1 VAYQTVQVDPATDG
15 RAALI
20 RLWTQNLPVH
30 GDVEAKLRWTYLDPP
45 QGRAEAFVLRVSDT
59 GDDATDVGCAGVSR
73 RELWHRGTALRAALL
88 GDLAIDAKHRTAL
101 PALTLQRAVKRHVE
115 ADYDLSYGFPNDKA
129 VALHKRTGYHELG
142 IMKRYVRVLRH
153 RGHLERRYGRPAL
166 TRLAAAVI
174 DPALGALALGRAIR
188 PAATHALRW
197 LSDFDE
203 RFDRLWAAAQADF
216 PIACRRDSTFLRWR
230 FLRKPDERNAIA
242 ALVHRRTGA
251 IAAYAVIRGDA
262 GGAAEIGDLF
272 GERLEA
278 IDALL
283 SMLVPALYLRGFTTA
298 VFRYLGPPR
307 VAALLAKHRFS
318 QREGGRVII
327 VSPTARCP
335 IGPEVRDAGAWYLT
349 DLDEDT

>member
-20 RLWTQNLPVH
+20 RLWTQNLPVQ

-45 QGRAEAFVLRVSDT
+45 QGPAEAFVLRVSDA
-59 GDDATDVGCAGVSR
+59 GDDATEIGCAGVSR
-73 RELWHRGTALRAALL
+73 RELAHRGATVHAALL

-115 ADYDLSYGFPNDKA
+115 NEYDLSYGFPNAKA

-142 IMKRYVRVLRH
+142 VMRRYVRVLRH
-153 RGHLERRYGRPAL
+153 GVHLERRYGRPIA
-166 TRLAAAVI
+166 TRLAAALL
-174 DPALGALALGRAIR
+174 DPALGALALTRAIR
-188 PAATHALRW
+188 PSTTHALRW
-197 LSDFDE
+197 LPDFDE
-203 RFDRLWAAAQADF
+203 RFDRLFDSAQSEF
-216 PIACRRDSTFLRWR
+216 PILCRRGSTFLRWR
-230 FLRKPDERNAIA
+230 FLRKPDERNQIA
-242 ALVHRRTGA
+242 ALVHRRSGA
-251 IAAYAVIRGDA
+251 LTAYAVIRGEP

-272 GERLEA
+272 GARLEA
-278 IDALL
+278 TDALL
-283 SMLVPALYLRGFTTA
+283 SMLIPALYRRGFGSA

-318 QREGGRVII
+318 LREGGRVI
-327 VSPTARCP
+327 VVCPTARCP
-335 IGPEVRDAGAWYLT
+335 IGPEVRDPNAWYLT